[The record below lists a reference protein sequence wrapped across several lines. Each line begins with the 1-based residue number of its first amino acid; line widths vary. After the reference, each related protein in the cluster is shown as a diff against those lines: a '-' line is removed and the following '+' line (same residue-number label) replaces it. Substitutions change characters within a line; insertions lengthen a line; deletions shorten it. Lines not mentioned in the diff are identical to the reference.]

1 MFYFSPCVLSTIL
14 RYNHMQINKINKS
27 STNFTGMLNNKIL
40 LKGLEKISE
49 HGTSFAAGTS
59 LVMAL
64 GVRPLAI
71 LSTPN
76 TEKENKQY
84 ASTNSICSG
93 LIKFGLVEAIALPV
107 ENAVKK
113 IDQNPQKYLKPSTI
127 KNLQSSSEKLIDSKS
142 YNLATQ
148 ILKLGTGFL
157 TAVPKSMLTIALL
170 PVLMDK
176 IFHIKK
182 NDTQTTITQKPNTKQ
197 LSFNGKL
204 TNLTAKGLGKILDNI
219 KFQNF
224 AKRHQYEEK
233 NIAKHISAATDILL
247 TSSFAYQ
254 THKSKKIKDNRKKA
268 LIYNNVIS
276 TAITLTGG
284 YSIDR
289 LIKKQTD
296 KFINKFAQINKA
308 DPKLSKYIEGI
319 NILRPTIIFAGIY
332 YGILPV
338 FSTYISDKIDKYL
351 EKNHPEQN
359 NPTY

>member
-1 MFYFSPCVLSTIL
+1 
-14 RYNHMQINKINKS
+14 MQISNRNINS
-27 STNFTGMLNNKIL
+27 NSTNFRGMLNNNTL

>member
-1 MFYFSPCVLSTIL
+1 
-14 RYNHMQINKINKS
+14 MQISNRNINS
-27 STNFTGMLNNKIL
+27 NSTNFRGMLNNKTL

-93 LIKFGLVEAIALPV
+93 LIKFGLVEAVALPV

>member
-93 LIKFGLVEAIALPV
+93 LIKFGLVEAVALPV

-113 IDQNPQKYLKPSTI
+113 IDQNPQKYLKQSTI
-127 KNLQSSSEKLIDSKS
+127 KNLQSSSKNLLDSKS

-157 TAVPKSMLTIALL
+157 TAIPKSMLTIALL
-170 PVLMDK
+170 PILMDK

-182 NDTQTTITQKPNTKQ
+182 NDTQTTITKNQPQTKHKIQNSSPSTANSQTLLQKVWAKFSTTQNFKTSSKDINMKKKTPQNTSLPPQTSCLHLHLPTKRIRVK
-197 LSFNGKL
+197 KL
-204 TNLTAKGLGKILDNI
+204 KTTAKKP
-219 KFQNF
+219 
-224 AKRHQYEEK
+224 
-233 NIAKHISAATDILL
+233 
-247 TSSFAYQ
+247 SS
-254 THKSKKIKDNRKKA
+254 T
-268 LIYNNVIS
+268 
-276 TAITLTGG
+276 TT
-284 YSIDR
+284 
-289 LIKKQTD
+289 
-296 KFINKFAQINKA
+296 
-308 DPKLSKYIEGI
+308 
-319 NILRPTIIFAGIY
+319 
-332 YGILPV
+332 
-338 FSTYISDKIDKYL
+338 
-351 EKNHPEQN
+351 
-359 NPTY
+359 

>member
-1 MFYFSPCVLSTIL
+1 
-14 RYNHMQINKINKS
+14 MQISNRNINS
-27 STNFTGMLNNKIL
+27 NSTNFRGMLNNKTL